1 MKKIKYTL
9 ILTII
14 TFSVISCSS
23 NVKKTEPA
31 IAKGK
36 IIENLVCKQDP
47 STSYALYL
55 PSNYD
60 SAVKYP
66 LIVAFDSHGDGLKPV
81 TLFKEQ
87 AEKYGYI
94 VVGSNNS
101 KNGQS
106 WDNTNVI
113 YNLMMTD
120 IKARFSINESRIY
133 TAGFSGGSRVASS
146 IAILNGGIAGV
157 VGFSAGFPNL
167 NQPIRTKFD
176 YLGIVGSSDF
186 NYNEMSQLDKALEAN
201 GFTHYLIVFNGK
213 HEWPQPEVIPDMFSW
228 LEFSAYRNKLSP
240 SNPKVIADFE
250 QRGQAEIDLCKTKM
264 DAYGEYRQVLK
275 LIGFLNGVSD
285 IGKYKNRLS
294 ELEKMPAVQTEL
306 RLIAAETA
314 KEQALQQSYQKA
326 MNEKDPAWW
335 KTEVSRINAI
345 IAKNK
350 DRREAFLYQRV
361 LSYLSISGYSYSN
374 SALRS
379 GQLDQAQRF
388 ITIYML
394 VDPENT
400 DPLYFQVQLFA
411 MENDAPN
418 ALKSLDKAVDLGF
431 NDTGKLQNDTT
442 FSKLR
447 SMPEYQK
454 LIDKIGA
461 KGKGGK

>member
-1 MKKIKYTL
+1 MI
-9 ILTII
+9 
-14 TFSVISCSS
+14 
-23 NVKKTEPA
+23 E
-31 IAKGK
+31 KGK

-60 SAVKYP
+60 STVKYP
-66 LIVAFDSHGDGLKPV
+66 LIIAFDSHGDGLKPV

-106 WDNTNVI
+106 WDNSNAI
-113 YNLMMTD
+113 YNAMMTD
-120 IKARFSINESRIY
+120 VRTRFSINESRIY
-133 TAGFSGGSRVASS
+133 TTGFSGGSRVASS

-167 NQPIRTKFD
+167 NQPISTKFD

-186 NYNEMSQLDKALEAN
+186 NYNEMSQLDKELQAN
-201 GFTHYLIVFNGK
+201 GFNHYLLVFNGK
-213 HEWPQPEVIPDMFSW
+213 HEWPKAEVIPDMFYW
-228 LEFSAYRNKLSP
+228 LEFTAYRNKLST
-240 SNPKVIADFE
+240 SNTKVIAEFE
-250 QRGQAEIDLCKTKM
+250 QKCQQEMDLCKTKM
-264 DAYGEYRQVLK
+264 DTFGEYQQVLK

-285 IGKYKNRLS
+285 LEKYQSRLA
-294 ELEKMPAVQTEL
+294 ELEKLPAVQTEIK
-306 RLIAAETA
+306 RVAAEA
-314 KEQALQQSYQKA
+314 GKEQSLQQSYQKA
-326 MNEKDPAWW
+326 MTEKNPAWW
-335 KTEVSRINAI
+335 KAEVVRINSI

-350 DRREAFLYQRV
+350 DHREAILYKRV

-374 SALRS
+374 SALRT

-400 DPLYFQVQLFA
+400 DPHYFQAQLFA
-411 MENDAPN
+411 MKNDPSN
-418 ALKSLDKAVDLGF
+418 ALKSLDKAIDLGF
-431 NDTGKLQNDTT
+431 NDTGKLQGDTV

-447 SMPEYQK
+447 SLPEYQK